1 MQSSAAL
8 SESKGYFWKSCYRLH
23 FSQIAL
29 IQSAPS
35 RDKVS
40 ALLAPCPVVLLSLD
54 LLKTKTHNRQWRY
67 PGMGAQ
73 AGEGSLG
80 PLVVNCP
87 GCRPHPQLFS
97 TVCRGQGCPNPAQS
111 WRWWSCWCWEQTQ
124 VL

>member
-40 ALLAPCPVVLLSLD
+40 ALLAPCHH
-54 LLKTKTHNRQWRY
+54 T
-67 PGMGAQ
+67 
-73 AGEGSLG
+73 
-80 PLVVNCP
+80 
-87 GCRPHPQLFS
+87 RPWAYYLW
-97 TVCRGQGCPNPAQS
+97 TC
-111 WRWWSCWCWEQTQ
+111 
-124 VL
+124 